1 MLKRWVAST
10 CLGALMVGLA
20 APNGAAQEDPVIR
33 VHTPLFASKGSGDKI
48 KFSPFKSGKNGTFVV
63 SVQLWED
70 IGATVALKDEI
81 GADWIEEFVVSA
93 QAKDPLAASAPGEG
107 MFVEPNA
114 VVGDYDLSL
123 GSSKPLPE
131 EVFLK
136 DVFFTTQVT
145 KFKKNGAPGEPFARA
160 PARSLGLGITTL
172 PLNTSEIFL
181 NGELLVDSEGN
192 WLGSP
197 TGLVGPE
204 GPEGPAGAD
213 GAPGPQG
220 PVGPA
225 GADGAMGPAG
235 PQGAPGPQG
244 PTGPV
249 GPQGP
254 QGELFKGGEVEQIT
268 ATNSGTSIVASAGNV
283 RAAGE
288 LITSGGEVRND
299 INGSL
304 NMRSNFDVQFIRDND
319 ANDPGA
325 WFQWFDNGNTG
336 LTDDVMRLDQNN
348 DLLVAGSVVGNGLD
362 LAEFY
367 PTADSRLQPG
377 MIVAVDPQRAE
388 HVVAASHGSAG
399 VLGIVSTAPGMK
411 LADDSVMNG
420 LQPQLLAAS
429 REAFVRGDVATAAS
443 MRDEWIALEAA
454 RTDHVYVA
462 LAGRVPVKVDG
473 SGGMIA
479 AGDAIGLGSL
489 PGSAAK
495 HTGSG
500 PVLGIALENW
510 DGYSETLVAFVKLE
524 TGAARAPIQGKT
536 LVASGSAMI
545 RAGQSSV
552 VVYDSDL
559 APSSLTVV
567 SFYGDPGSRSWIAE
581 RGAGY
586 IVVELAEPAI
596 ADVQFGYQ
604 AAP

>member
-10 CLGALMVGLA
+10 CLGALMVSLL

-33 VHTPLFASKGSGDKI
+33 VHTPLFASKGTGDKV

-70 IGATVALKDEI
+70 IAATVPLKDEQ

-123 GSSKPLPE
+123 GSSKALPE

-192 WLGSP
+192 WLGNT
-197 TGLVGPE
+197 TGLEGPA

-213 GAPGPQG
+213 GAPGPAGPEG

-225 GADGAMGPAG
+225 GMTGPAG
-235 PQGAPGPQG
+235 PQGAAGPQG
-244 PTGPV
+244 PMGPE

-254 QGELFKGGEVEQIT
+254 QGELFKGGEVEQLI
-268 ATNSGTSIVASAGNV
+268 ATNSGSSIVASAGNV

-336 LTDDVMRLDQNN
+336 LTDDVMRLDQDN

-367 PTADSRLQPG
+367 PTADSRLEPG

-388 HVVAASHGSAG
+388 HVVAARQGSAG
-399 VLGIVSTAPGMK
+399 VLGIVSTAPGLK

-429 REAFVRGDVATAAS
+429 REAFVRGDTASAAAL
-443 MRDEWIALEAA
+443 REEWIALESA
-454 RTDHVYVA
+454 RKDHVYVA
-462 LAGRVPVKVDG
+462 LVGRVPVKVDG

-495 HTGSG
+495 HNGAG
-500 PVLGIALENW
+500 PVLGIALEAW
-510 DGYSETLVAFVKLE
+510 DGYSDTIVVFVKLE

-545 RAGQSSV
+545 RAGETSV

-559 APSSLTVV
+559 APASHTVV

-586 IVVELAEPAI
+586 IVVALAEPAL
-596 ADVQFGYQ
+596 ADVEFGYQ